1 MSRVGANPI
10 WGPWLPALLFSTVH
24 LVTLSDVSV
33 SEIPA
38 THSLPH
44 QLHSVDHSHDSLNS
58 FPDST
63 MYLSFFFSLT
73 IACVSLSLD
82 PHKEFS

>member
-63 MYLSFFFSLT
+63 MYLSFFFLNH
-73 IACVSLSLD
+73 CMCFFVS
-82 PHKEFS
+82 